1 MSESLESQLRSLT
14 LNDELESTY
23 DDIVKA
29 CPKFRIL
36 LIGRSGVGKS
46 ALINAVFGSGVAIEE
61 HGRQPGVV
69 PDINH
74 EFSPPNNP
82 RLVLHDSQGFLPGN
96 VQNFDKVLNFIRER
110 GEKTKLEDRL
120 HIIWLCTEFPMYG
133 ASLFEMAEETIYES
147 PNLKVPIVAVSPN
160 SINR

>member
-1 MSESLESQLRSLT
+1 MSSSLRTMILSKPAQNTSTGWWIPQILT
-14 LNDELESTY
+14 NHRR
-23 DDIVKA
+23 
-29 CPKFRIL
+29 FRIL

-46 ALINAVFGSGVAIEE
+46 ALINAVFGGGVATEE
-61 HGRQPGVV
+61 HGRQPSVV

-110 GEKTKLEDRL
+110 GEKPKLEDRL
-120 HIIWLCTEFPMYG
+120 HVIWLCTE
-133 ASLFEMAEETIYES
+133 L
-147 PNLKVPIVAVSPN
+147 PISDRRCFHQ
-160 SINR
+160 IR